1 MRDSVA
7 ERFVVEP
14 VVVARELP
22 GPKLGGAKQTG
33 LTGPKN
39 ISQRHPVL
47 DWLIVLAKRKSFIL
61 KSVCVAAL
69 GSVVMALLL
78 PNTYTANARV
88 LAAGQ
93 HQVSSDQLKLPGSSS
108 NGTEIDVA
116 ILRSETVA
124 NRLIDRFSLM
134 NVYGVHLRVEA
145 RQKLADWTNMVVGK
159 GGVISISVG
168 DHDAQRAADLANA
181 YVEELELLTR
191 DLDVGQTHKQREFL
205 SRQVAATSEQLAS
218 AERELRATEEKT
230 GLVLFDPQTESL
242 IEQAARMRAKVA
254 AQEVHVE
261 WLRTFAAPENPELAR
276 AVQELAAM
284 RDEQKKLEAGDDTR
298 SSVNVPLEGMPASSL
313 EYGRKVREVTFRE
326 FLLNLLTQQLQS
338 ARVDESRSE
347 LMVQP
352 PVQLLDRAVPA
363 EEKSAPHRLLIVLAV
378 TALALFLSI
387 LSASVMEKMDQTRY
401 ARKPPARVPLY
412 TLQLQE
418 QTEEKRSV
426 EIA

>member
-1 MRDSVA
+1 MA

-22 GPKLGGAKQTG
+22 GPKLGRAKQTG

-69 GSVVMALLL
+69 GSAVMALLL

-93 HQVSSDQLKLPGSSS
+93 HQVSSIGLVDQLQLPGSAS

-145 RQKLADWTNMVVGK
+145 RQKLADWTNMVEGK

-191 DLDVGQTHKQREFL
+191 DLDVGQTHKRREFL

-218 AERELRATEEKT
+218 AERELRATEEST
-230 GLVLFDPQTESL
+230 GLVLFDPQTKSL
-242 IEQAARMRAKVA
+242 IEQAARMRAKVG

-261 WLRTFAAPENPELAR
+261 WLRTFAAPENPELVR
-276 AVQELAAM
+276 AVQELAAA
-284 RDEQKKLEAGDDTR
+284 RDEQKKLEAGDGTR
-298 SSVNVPLEGMPASSL
+298 SGVNVPLEGMPASSL

-387 LSASVMEKMDQTRY
+387 LCASVMEKMDQTRY

-418 QTEEKRSV
+418 QIEEKRNV